1 MRKILI
7 VGNWKM
13 HMNASQASLL
23 VHRLHER
30 IKIYRDIEVV
40 LAPSM
45 LTLQPL
51 SVQLDRRKF
60 RLAAQNAYWR
70 DEGPFTGEVSFTM
83 LRDLVHYVIVGHS
96 ERRHVFHE
104 DLDMIRD
111 KVAAAVRNDITPI
124 LCVGET
130 KQEREQG
137 ETRQVLHDQL
147 MTGLANLTAAEVR
160 SMVVAYEPVWAI
172 SSGSN
177 YGDHEIPKPHELA
190 NAVDYIRDYV
200 KGVFGPKA
208 AKNLRVLYGGSTF
221 PEIVTG
227 MLGVKG
233 LDGFLVGGAS
243 LNYHDFSSIVAMAR
257 RWQRNEEKESD

>member
-13 HMNASQASLL
+13 HLNASQASLL

-30 IKIYRDIEVV
+30 IKIHRDIEVV

-96 ERRHVFHE
+96 ERRHVFNE
-104 DLDMIRD
+104 DLSTVRD
-111 KVAAAVRNDITPI
+111 KVAAAVRNGIMPI

-130 KQEREQG
+130 KQERASG

-147 MTGLANLTAAEVR
+147 MTGLSNLTAAEVG
-160 SMVVAYEPVWAI
+160 SMVIAYEPVWAI
-172 SSGSN
+172 SNGSN
-177 YGDHEIPKPHELA
+177 YADHEIPKPDE
-190 NAVDYIRDYV
+190 VKSVVEYIRDYI

-208 AKNLRVLYGGSTF
+208 AKNVRVLYGGSTF
-221 PEIVTG
+221 PEMVTG
-227 MLGVKG
+227 MINVPGV
-233 LDGFLVGGAS
+233 DGFLIGGAS
-243 LNYHDFSSIVAMAR
+243 LNYHAFSSIVELAR
-257 RWQRNEEKESD
+257 KWQRQKEG